1 MTKYPRKAWLQRD
14 GRVTATVYSEQPVD
28 MGEGMFGLPALVTD
42 PNINEGKPYLA
53 LISVEELWTFVE
65 PELVPEGSPKEGY
78 LVYQEDDDQD
88 VFVSLVFSEEEAHA
102 YRRTAGYLGYVHIH
116 LPNGSLEF

>member
-1 MTKYPRKAWLQRD
+1 MIKYPRKAWLQRD
-14 GRVTATVYSEQPVD
+14 GRVTATVFSDEPVD
-28 MGEGMFGLPALVTD
+28 MGDGMYGLPALVTD
-42 PNINEGKPYLA
+42 LNLNDGKPYLA

-65 PELVPEGSPKEGY
+65 PELVPDTAPKDGY

-102 YRRTAGYLGYVHIH
+102 HRRTAGYLGYVHIL
-116 LPNGSLEF
+116 LPTGSLEF